1 MDVASI
7 FRLIALA
14 AIWGGSFLFMRIGAP
29 VFGPGVMIEL
39 RVGLAALFLWLVC
52 RFLGRQTRLLRQW
65 RHFLIIGLL
74 NSALPFMLF
83 AYAAQTLSA
92 SLLSILNSSAPIYG
106 AIIAAVWLR
115 QPVSRSAAAGLL
127 LGVAGVTTLV
137 AGSPMVHG
145 DGWWWAIAAGLAA
158 PFCYGLAS
166 VYTKQSSTAVDPT
179 DNAHGSMW
187 AAAILVLPFALL
199 QPIRQTPTPFDWI
212 AVSALAIVC
221 TGAAYLMFFRLIKDV
236 GPMRA
241 LSVTFLIP
249 VFGVLWGALLL
260 GESVGWSKLFGGAL
274 VLCGTALANGVIR
287 LPRPALA
294 NSQG

>member
-52 RFLGRQTRLLRQW
+52 RFLGRQTRLLLQW

-92 SLLSILNSSAPIYG
+92 SLLAILNSAAPIYG
-106 AIIAAVWLR
+106 ALIAAVWLR

-127 LGVAGVTTLV
+127 LGVAGVATLV
-137 AGSPMVHG
+137 AGSVMLKG
-145 DGWWWAIAAGLAA
+145 DDWWWAIAAGLAA

-187 AAAILVLPFALL
+187 AAALLVLPFALL
-199 QPIRQTPTPFDWI
+199 QPIRQTPSSFDWI
-212 AVSALAIVC
+212 AVGALAIVC

-236 GPMRA
+236 GAMRA

-249 VFGVLWGALLL
+249 VFGVLWGALFL
-260 GESVGWSKLFGGAL
+260 GETVGWSKLFGGAL
-274 VLCGTALANGVIR
+274 VLCGTALANGVISLER
-287 LPRPALA
+287 KGAQASAR
-294 NSQG
+294 

>member
-1 MDVASI
+1 MDIASI

-39 RVGLAALFLWLVC
+39 RVGLAAVFLWLVC
-52 RFLGRQTRLLRQW
+52 RFLGRQTRLLQQW

-92 SLLSILNSSAPIYG
+92 SLLAILNSAAPIYG
-106 AIIAAVWLR
+106 ALIAAIWLR
-115 QPVSRSAAAGLL
+115 QPVTRSAAAGLL
-127 LGVAGVTTLV
+127 LGVAGVATLV
-137 AGSPMVHG
+137 AGSVMLKG
-145 DGWWWAIAAGLAA
+145 DDWWWAIAAGLAA

-166 VYTKQSSTAVDPT
+166 VYTKQSSTTVDPT

-187 AAAILVLPFALL
+187 AAALLVLPFALL

-212 AVSALAIVC
+212 AVSALAIIC
-221 TGAAYLMFFRLIKDV
+221 TGAAYLLFFKLIEDV
-236 GPMRA
+236 GAMRA

-249 VFGVLWGALLL
+249 VFGVLWGALFL
-260 GESVGWSKLFGGAL
+260 GETVGWSKLFGGAL
-274 VLCGTALANGVIR
+274 VLCGTALANGVISLER
-287 LPRPALA
+287 KVALE
-294 NSQG
+294 G

>member
-1 MDVASI
+1 MDIASI

-39 RVGLAALFLWLVC
+39 RVGLAAVFLWLVC
-52 RFLGRQTRLLRQW
+52 RFLGRQTQLLQQW

-92 SLLSILNSSAPIYG
+92 SLLSILNSAAPIYG
-106 AIIAAVWLR
+106 ALIAAVWLR
-115 QPVSRSAAAGLL
+115 QPVTRSAAVGLL
-127 LGVAGVTTLV
+127 LGVAGVVTLV
-137 AGSPMVHG
+137 AGSVMLKG
-145 DGWWWAIAAGLAA
+145 DDWWWAIAAGLAA

-166 VYTKQSSTAVDPT
+166 VYTKQSSTTVDPT

-187 AAAILVLPFALL
+187 AAALLVLPFALL
-199 QPIRQTPTPFDWI
+199 QPIRQTPTSFDWI

-221 TGAAYLMFFRLIKDV
+221 TGAAYLLFFKLIEDV
-236 GPMRA
+236 GAMRA

-249 VFGVLWGALLL
+249 VFGVLWGAVFL
-260 GESVGWSKLFGGAL
+260 GETVGWSKLFGGAL
-274 VLCGTALANGVIR
+274 VLCGTALANGVISLER
-287 LPRPALA
+287 KAA
-294 NSQG
+294 VEG

>member
-39 RVGLAALFLWLVC
+39 RVGLAALFLWIVC
-52 RFLGRQTRLLRQW
+52 RFLGRQTRLLQQW

-92 SLLSILNSSAPIYG
+92 SLLAILNSSAPIYG

-115 QPVSRSAAAGLL
+115 QPVSRSAAVGLL
-127 LGVAGVTTLV
+127 LGVVGVTTLV
-137 AGSPMVHG
+137 AGSTMLKG
-145 DGWWWAIAAGLAA
+145 DGWWWAIAAGLSA

-166 VYTKQSSTAVDPT
+166 VYTKQSSVAVDPT

-199 QPIRQTPTPFDWI
+199 MPIRQTPTPMDWI

-249 VFGVLWGALLL
+249 VFGVLWGALFL
-260 GESVGWSKLFGGAL
+260 GETVGWSKLLGGAL
-274 VLCGTALANGVIR
+274 VLCGTALANGVISLER
-287 LPRPALA
+287 KVAVA
-294 NSQG
+294 G

>member
-52 RFLGRQTRLLRQW
+52 RFLGRQTRLLQQW

-92 SLLSILNSSAPIYG
+92 SLLAILNSAAPIYG
-106 AIIAAVWLR
+106 ALIAAVWLR
-115 QPVSRSAAAGLL
+115 QPVTRSAAVGLL
-127 LGVAGVTTLV
+127 LGVAGVATLV
-137 AGSPMVHG
+137 AGSVMLKG
-145 DGWWWAIAAGLAA
+145 DDWWWAIAAGLAA

-166 VYTKQSSTAVDPT
+166 VYTKQSSTTVDPT

-187 AAAILVLPFALL
+187 AAALLVLPFALL

-221 TGAAYLMFFRLIKDV
+221 TGTAYLLFFKLIEDV
-236 GPMRA
+236 GAMRA

-249 VFGVLWGALLL
+249 VFGVLWGALFL
-260 GESVGWSKLFGGAL
+260 GETVGWSKLFGGAL
-274 VLCGTALANGVIR
+274 VLCGTALANGVISLER
-287 LPRPALA
+287 KVAVE
-294 NSQG
+294 G